1 MENRLQKIR
10 KEQTNLNQKDFFYQ
24 VVNKKLNLD
33 ISFRTYQ
40 NWENPKN
47 TIKPDKAQILAD
59 YFGVWLPY
67 LLGNSNIRTEEQAN
81 FLAEMNKRINSEGDS
96 FSFDM
101 TATES
106 DEHDLLYNYRQLETP
121 YKNQVRKFT
130 RDMWELQKE
139 SKNFSPKSP

>member
-1 MENRLQKIR
+1 MNRLKELREQKGDTKIDVGNAIGVSSMTIGR
-10 KEQTNLNQKDFFYQ
+10 WENQEE
-24 VVNKKLNLD
+24 LNLK
-33 ISFRTYQ
+33 S
-40 NWENPKN
+40 
-47 TIKPDKAQILAD
+47 DKAQALAD

-101 TATES
+101 TVTES

-139 SKNFSPKSP
+139 SKNLPPKFPDTQ